1 MADAPAALTHT
12 GWCQGQHDDTTG
24 CLTAPTRFP
33 ALGVTAWMGQTA
45 TGPAVVIDTT
55 GPIQGTPE
63 QIAALAA
70 WLTALTTEATR

>member
-1 MADAPAALTHT
+1 VSDRPTTATHT
-12 GWCQGQHDDTTG
+12 TWCAEQHDADTG
-24 CLTAPTRFP
+24 CTTAPTRFP

-45 TGPAVVIDTT
+45 AGPAVVVDTT

-70 WLTALTTEATR
+70 WLTALTTKEV